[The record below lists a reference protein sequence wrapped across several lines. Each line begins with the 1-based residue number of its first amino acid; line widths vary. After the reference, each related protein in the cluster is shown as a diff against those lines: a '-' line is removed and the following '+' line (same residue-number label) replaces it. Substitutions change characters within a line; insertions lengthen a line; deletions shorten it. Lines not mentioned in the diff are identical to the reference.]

1 MEGSME
7 RLPLSS
13 DLVDT
18 ILSFIKVD
26 SSSRRY
32 ERKFKL
38 YLGQSLVVESEL
50 RQLGFYEAFK
60 PREVSSIYFDN
71 EKFSFAKHN
80 IDGERYR
87 LKPRLRW
94 YGDNYCAA
102 KLELKF
108 RDGFNGYKN
117 VYSDFGFLGTTQ
129 SLSNS
134 IRKISIFL
142 NKFQSLKNLRPSS
155 KVTYQRRYFLHPS
168 GIRATI
174 DTHIYVES
182 ISSDMHQSKNQL
194 PIGFEVLEI
203 KYTAENDNYVRE
215 YIYPHF
221 IYLSMRLTKCSK
233 YVESI
238 LTLSDNIQYNNN

>member
-1 MEGSME
+1 MEE
-7 RLPLSS
+7 LPLSS
-13 DLVDT
+13 NLVDT
-18 ILSFIKVD
+18 ILSFLKED
-26 SSSRRY
+26 PSSRRY

-38 YLGQSLVVESEL
+38 YLGQSLSVESQL
-50 RQLGFYEAFK
+50 RQIGFYDVFK
-60 PREVSSIYFDN
+60 PRSVSSIYFDD
-71 EKFSFAKHN
+71 EKYSFAKHN

-94 YGDNYCAA
+94 YGDKYNVA

-108 RDGFNGYKN
+108 RDGFNGYKK

-129 SLSNS
+129 SFLKS
-134 IRKISIFL
+134 IKKISIFL
-142 NKFQSLKNLRPSS
+142 NKFQSLTNLRPSA
-155 KVTYQRRYFLHPS
+155 KVTYNRRYFLHQS

-182 ISSDMHQSKNQL
+182 ISVDMYQSKNEIPL
-194 PIGFEVLEI
+194 GFEVLEI
-203 KYTAENDNYVRE
+203 KYTAKNDNYVRE

-238 LTLSDNIQYNNN
+238 IAISNNK